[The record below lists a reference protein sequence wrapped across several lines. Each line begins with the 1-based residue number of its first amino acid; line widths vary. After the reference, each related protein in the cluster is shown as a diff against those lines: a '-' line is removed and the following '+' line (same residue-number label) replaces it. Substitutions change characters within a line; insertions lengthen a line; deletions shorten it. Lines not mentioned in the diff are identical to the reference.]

1 MTQHE
6 KNSPELPIC
15 SKIEYP
21 CWKLDWGTLCYV
33 YLLCEWHPSTSED
46 FWQSLKPSFRWHFHN
61 TFRLFILK
69 DILRWKVWSPE
80 WFLTFNLRNCKF
92 LKIKNSDLKMF
103 IDTFQC
109 FRWTNPQKYLLLTT
123 TDMHRFSRGSRTFD
137 QINGCKVCL
146 RVIGIITCH
155 LSHVM
160 ITAVIHCLVRKL
172 IRIVY
177 CSWVILLFI
186 KFQFA
191 PLLFFE
197 KWKKGCP
204 NGKLPY
210 FLDSWSYFLY

>member
-1 MTQHE
+1 MTQPWAADMVQNWTEEH
-6 KNSPELPIC
+6 SVI
-15 SKIEYP
+15 S
-21 CWKLDWGTLCYV
+21 TL
-33 YLLCEWHPSTSED
+33 WMTSIYIG
-46 FWQSLKPSFRWHFHN
+46 

-69 DILRWKVWSPE
+69 A
-80 WFLTFNLRNCKF
+80 FRNCKF
-92 LKIKNSDLKMF
+92 RKIKNCLKMF
-103 IDTFQC
+103 IYTFQC
-109 FRWTNPQKYLLLTT
+109 FRWTNPQKFILLTT

-177 CSWVILLFI
+177 CSWVILFFI

-197 KWKKGCP
+197 KYQKVVKTE
-204 NGKLPY
+204 NFQTL
-210 FLDSWSYFLY
+210 